1 MSDLWNM
8 ASHFGEYFGI
18 EYSAERAA
26 PFGRM
31 IVGVNWQR
39 MGFASASL

>member
-1 MSDLWNM
+1 MSDLWNT

-26 PFGRM
+26 PHGCM
-31 IVGVNWQR
+31 IVNFEQTIFDV
-39 MGFASASL
+39 AP